1 MEMLKAIS
9 AVSVDNSLLRVGPQ
23 ENPWLILGVSVPCIL
38 HLTVLYSSK
47 LGVPGLGEAF
57 GMVPLSL
64 ANWISVLS
72 WAMPILIVEEV
83 LKAVG
88 RWVNAK
94 SAEESTDKHI
104 AI

>member
-1 MEMLKAIS
+1 
-9 AVSVDNSLLRVGPQ
+9 
-23 ENPWLILGVSVPCIL
+23 
-38 HLTVLYSSK
+38 
-47 LGVPGLGEAF
+47 
-57 GMVPLSL
+57 MVPLSL

-94 SAEESTDKHI
+94 SAEESTDKQI